1 MDNCLSNAYGN
12 DRREILQDR
21 NVHLLLHAD
30 YAMLLAENPN
40 DLQRMLDRQY
50 DALGVLS

>member
-12 DRREILQDR
+12 DRREILEDR

-30 YAMLLAENPN
+30 YAMLLAEHPN
-40 DLQRMLDRQY
+40 DSQNVR
-50 DALGVLS
+50 AGFAGEA